1 MVVTT
6 EKAEA
11 LVKELIVI
19 NNDRCEGYKTAAQ
32 ETKDADLKPLFE
44 KYSAQSAGFARE
56 LKRYIAFEEAPRP
69 DDPKLSGKVYRTWMD
84 VKSAVTAN
92 DRKAILSSCEFG
104 EDVALKTYK
113 DTLEDDDSNE
123 MGSELHA
130 VITNQ
135 KAEVQAA
142 HNYIRSLRD
151 NVR

>member
-1 MVVTT
+1 MIATT

-32 ETKDADLKPLFE
+32 ETKDGDLKPLFE
-44 KYSAQSAGFARE
+44 KYSAQSAQFASE
-56 LKRYIAFEEAPRP
+56 LKRYISFDEAPAS
-69 DDPKLSGKVYRTWMD
+69 DETKLSGKVYRAWME
-84 VKSAVTAN
+84 VKAAVTAN

-113 DTLEDDDSNE
+113 DTLEDE
-123 MGSELHA
+123 EASEIPAEIHS
-130 VITNQ
+130 IISNQ
-135 KAEVQAA
+135 KSEVQAA

-151 NVR
+151 NAH